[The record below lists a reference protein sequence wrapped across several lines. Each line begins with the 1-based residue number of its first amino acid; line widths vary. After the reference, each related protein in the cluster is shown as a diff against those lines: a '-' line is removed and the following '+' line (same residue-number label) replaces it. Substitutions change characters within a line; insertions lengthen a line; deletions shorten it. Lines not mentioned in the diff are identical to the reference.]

1 MADDED
7 KPKKHTLDTLF
18 LVYANFQVVPT
29 DIENESFDS
38 ILLSQLDAW
47 LEQAKLMPNP
57 ITRTQTGL
65 IYMRYKKW
73 RLEYEDFLEVLN
85 NLASD
90 NDLSI
95 DEMKQIMV
103 DAGVPSGADMVITV
117 K

>member
-1 MADDED
+1 MADDDD

-18 LVYANFQVVPT
+18 MVYANYQVIPT
-29 DIENESFDS
+29 EIENELFDS

-73 RLEYEDFLEVLN
+73 RMEYEDFLEVLHQ
-85 NLASD
+85 LSVD
-90 NDLSI
+90 NDIPL
-95 DEMKQIMV
+95 DEFKQTMI
-103 DAGVPSGADMVITV
+103 DAGIPSGATDIVIV

>member
-1 MADDED
+1 MADDDD

-18 LVYANFQVVPT
+18 MVYANYQVIPT
-29 DIENESFDS
+29 EIENEMFDS

-65 IYMRYKKW
+65 IYMKYKKW
-73 RLEYEDFLEVLN
+73 RMEFEDFLEVIQQLS
-85 NLASD
+85 AD
-90 NDLSI
+90 NGIPL
-95 DEMKQIMV
+95 DEFKQTMI
-103 DAGVPSGADMVITV
+103 DAGIPSGAADMVIV